1 MKKTMQTLL
10 LGALVGVS
18 SACVIVVDE
27 GEDTV
32 DATWASSYSTTEAD
46 TRLANE
52 VGESLDADAALRTED
67 LRVSVR
73 RGVVTLKGEVS
84 DIPTLERA
92 VDVANSVDGVRRVVS
107 KLTVEVASSR
117 G

>member
-1 MKKTMQTLL
+1 MKGTLQAT
-10 LGALVGVS
+10 ALAVLIAVA

-27 GEDTV
+27 GEGSV
-32 DATWASSYSTTEAD
+32 DATWAGSYSTTEAD
-46 TRLANE
+46 EELARQ
-52 VGESLDADAALRTED
+52 VGDSIEGDPVLRTED

-73 RGVVTLKGEVS
+73 RGVVTLNGEVS

-92 VDVANSVDGVRRVVS
+92 VDVANSVEGVRRVVS
-107 KLTVEVASSR
+107 RLAVEVSSSQ

>member
-1 MKKTMQTLL
+1 MKKSLQILV
-10 LGALVGVS
+10 LGALVGLS

-27 GEDTV
+27 GEDSI

-46 TRLANE
+46 TRLAND
-52 VGESLDADAALRTED
+52 VGESLDADAALRSED

-73 RGVVTLKGEVS
+73 RGIVTLNGEVS
-84 DIPTLERA
+84 DIPTLQRA

-107 KLTVEVASSR
+107 KLTVEVAPSR